1 MEKSGRLITAIIIG
15 VLGFPCRLIAQNAET
30 YIDNLEVQDSTF
42 LEAPMILNESQNSGL
57 GTSSIVIIVV
67 VVVIIIAVV
76 GYLAMKKKK
85 K

>member
-67 VVVIIIAVV
+67 VVIIIAVV

>member
-30 YIDNLEVQDSTF
+30 YIDNLEVQDSSF
-42 LEAPMILNESQNSGL
+42 LEAPMMLNESQNSGL

-67 VVVIIIAVV
+67 VVIIIAVV

>member
-1 MEKSGRLITAIIIG
+1 MKKSGRLITAIIIG

-30 YIDNLEVQDSTF
+30 YIDNLEVQDSSF
-42 LEAPMILNESQNSGL
+42 LEAPMMLNESQNSGA
-57 GTSSIVIIVV
+57 GTSAIIIIVV
-67 VVVIIIAVV
+67 VFFIIAVV